1 MFLRL
6 APAIAAL
13 LVALLLAACGSGGQA
28 DAPSPGATPTTSPQG
43 TAPPT
48 SAKPH
53 LRAAATLPV
62 FADFVRELGGD
73 NVDVFSILP
82 SGADPHTYEP
92 TPSDIRRIAEA
103 DIIFV
108 NDLQPDLEGSIL
120 DVIESNKGQD
130 TRVIPFMANLISPRA
145 QELGDPE
152 ITAAQAGDNPHLW
165 LDPLLARA
173 YADVIA
179 DALASEDAGNAAL
192 YGDNLTR
199 YGQRLSQIDDEIA
212 AAVQQIPPESRK
224 LVTPHDAF
232 PHLARR
238 YGLDIVGFVVPGPG
252 QDPSPRDIADL
263 TRAISDQ
270 SVPAVFTEPQIGADS
285 RLLEQ
290 IAADAGVH
298 VCTLYSDTLTDDL
311 PTYVDMMRFNAD
323 ELLRCLGAG
332 SD

>member
-1 MFLRL
+1 MFRL
-6 APAIAAL
+6 AAAIAPLFAT
-13 LVALLLAACGSGGQA
+13 LLLAACGSDGQA
-28 DAPSPGATPTTSPQG
+28 GTPPPRSSLASPGLPMRVG
-43 TAPPT
+43 
-48 SAKPH
+48 
-53 LRAAATLPV
+53 ATLPL
-62 FADFVRELGGD
+62 FADFVREVGGD
-73 NVDVFSILP
+73 NVDAFSILP

-108 NDLQPDLEGSIL
+108 NDLQPGVEGSIL
-120 DVIESNKGQD
+120 DVIDSNKGQD
-130 TRVIPFMANLISPRA
+130 TTVIPFMASVTSPRA
-145 QELGDPE
+145 QELDDPE
-152 ITAAQAGDNPHLW
+152 IAAAEAGDNPHLW

-179 DALASEDAGNAAL
+179 ETLAGEDAGNAAL
-192 YGDNLTR
+192 YSDNLTR
-199 YGQRLSQIDDEIA
+199 YDQRLAQLDDEIA
-212 AAVQQIPPESRK
+212 AAVQQIPSENRK

-238 YGLDIVGFVVPGPG
+238 YDLHIVGFVVPGPG

-263 TRAISDQ
+263 TNAISDQ

-290 IAADAGVH
+290 IAADAGVQ
-298 VCTLYSDTLTDDL
+298 VCILYSDTLTDDV
-311 PTYVDMMRFNAD
+311 PTYIDMMRFNVD
-323 ELLRCLGAG
+323 ELLRCLGGA